1 VGFVHLGRGRQ
12 RLYGLWLEAA
22 DDSPIFWRIRD
33 VGPVVFRAGADN
45 VAGKHR
51 DYVRR
56 LVAMPAGLLI
66 SQKKTGN
73 RFAISGF

>member
-1 VGFVHLGRGRQ
+1 VGIVHLGGGSQ

-45 VAGKHR
+45 VACEHR

-56 LVAMPAGLLI
+56 LVAVPAGILNVP
-66 SQKKTGN
+66 KTEKPEI
-73 RFAISGF
+73 AL